1 MVGKPSGPFYAAALR
16 TLGVEA
22 GEAVMVGDDLE
33 ADVLGAQRAG
43 IPGVLVRT
51 GKYTEQDEPG
61 KDEEGDD
68 DDRPRHVIDSIAD
81 LPGLLGLG

>member
-1 MVGKPSGPFYAAALR
+1 VVVGKPSEAFYAAALG

-51 GKYTEQDEPG
+51 GKYAE
-61 KDEEGDD
+61 KDEHGDGN
-68 DDRPRHVIDSIAD
+68 DRPRHVIDSIAD
-81 LPGLLGLG
+81 LPALLDL